1 MKHLNMQQLPA
12 DEPTR
17 GAFTA
22 PKGYEWCSC
31 DYSALESRL
40 GADIYNEK
48 SMLDEFL
55 HGSGD
60 MHSLCAYMVYKNEI
74 PRDTPIKDI
83 KKLYPDLR
91 KQVKPIELD
100 SEDSYQ

>member
-1 MKHLNMQQLPA
+1 MKRLNLQQLPA

-17 GAFTA
+17 SSFVAE
-22 PKGYEWCSC
+22 KGNKMVSC
-31 DYSALESRL
+31 DFSALESRL
-40 GADIYNEK
+40 GADIYKEK

-60 MHSLCAYMVYKNEI
+60 MHSLCAYMVYKQI

-83 KKLYPDLR
+83 KKLYPELR
-91 KQVKPIELD
+91 KAVKPIELN